1 MSYTIQT
8 IEDDQ
13 YVFLSYFGEMPGWE
27 LSAAR
32 YEADIVLDEQH
43 WNRLLVD
50 ATELQS
56 DPTPV
61 ELYDFARSLSS
72 GVPRQT
78 RVALVVRSGQARHA
92 KVVEKLARC
101 GRLFLTYFLDPDKA
115 RAWLVESGL
124 GKRTSFKKEIHH
136 V

>member
-50 ATELQS
+50 ATQLQS

-61 ELYDFARSLSS
+61 ELYDFAKSLSS
-72 GVPRQT
+72 GTTRQT
-78 RVALVVRSGQARHA
+78 RVALVVRPEQARHA
-92 KVVEKLARC
+92 KIVEKLGRT
-101 GRLFLTYFLDPDKA
+101 GRLFLSYFLDRDKA
-115 RAWLVESGL
+115 RAWLTEPVPRE
-124 GKRTSFKKEIHH
+124 RTGFKKEIHH